1 MTLMPG
7 CQCLLTARTV
17 QVQRSS
23 NSCTGPEAIVFAIDA
38 GCHERAHIVNFVGLV
53 APGKDIS
60 TYLGQKARRPPNLW
74 TVDDTNKYTLL
85 DGSTTLMRST
95 RESRGDRAFWTRIQ
109 AAKTAMGVCRNPI
122 STLTPD
128 PSHSTLTTRP

>member
-1 MTLMPG
+1 MTLSSG

-38 GCHERAHIVNFVGLV
+38 GCHERADIVTFVGIV

-60 TYLGQKARRPPNLW
+60 TYLGQKARRPANLW
-74 TVDDTNKYTLL
+74 TVDDSNRYTLL
-85 DGSTTLMRST
+85 DGSTAFMRRK
-95 RESRGDRAFWTRIQ
+95 RESRCDQAFWTRIDN
-109 AAKTAMGVCRNPI
+109 AKKSMNVRSDPI
-122 STLTPD
+122 ATLTTHDLTLTP
-128 PSHSTLTTRP
+128 